1 MDRFDADREQVL
13 VRAWEAGL
21 TGMVVPGIG
30 PENWAPLLEWPK
42 RDRRIQIA
50 LGIHPQL
57 LPHLPESED
66 RENLAL
72 LDRMLGDGQ
81 AVAVG
86 ECGLDGASQ
95 AGAPVE
101 RQIKVLR
108 EHFGLARKHNL
119 PVLVHCLKLQPA
131 LVALLKE
138 EPWPERGVLLH
149 SYSGGAELAKFYA
162 ARGCHF
168 SFAGPVTF
176 AEGRKPLEAARKIP
190 LERLMGET
198 DAPDQAPT
206 PHRGSRSEP
215 GFLPLILDGIAH
227 ARGEDPGAFRARA
240 TENTLAFFG
249 DVFG

>member
-1 MDRFDADREQVL
+1 MERFEPDREQVL
-13 VRAWEAGL
+13 VRAWDAGL

-30 PENWAPLLEWPK
+30 PGNWKPLLEWPK
-42 RDRRIQIA
+42 RDRRIQVA

-57 LPHLPESED
+57 LPSLPESQDE
-66 RENLAL
+66 EHLAL
-72 LDRMLGDGQ
+72 LDRMIGDGGV
-81 AVAVG
+81 VAVG
-86 ECGLDGASQ
+86 ECGLDGPSQ
-95 AGAPVE
+95 AGAPVA
-101 RQIKVLR
+101 RQVKVLR
-108 EHFGLARKHNL
+108 AHFELARKHNL

-131 LVALLKE
+131 LQTFLKE

-176 AEGRKPLEAARKIP
+176 AEGRKPLEAARIIP
-190 LERLMGET
+190 GDRLMGET

-215 GFLPLILDGIAH
+215 AYLPLILEGMAK
-227 ARGEDPGAFRARA
+227 ARGEDPAAFAARA
-240 TENTLAFFG
+240 TENTLVFFG